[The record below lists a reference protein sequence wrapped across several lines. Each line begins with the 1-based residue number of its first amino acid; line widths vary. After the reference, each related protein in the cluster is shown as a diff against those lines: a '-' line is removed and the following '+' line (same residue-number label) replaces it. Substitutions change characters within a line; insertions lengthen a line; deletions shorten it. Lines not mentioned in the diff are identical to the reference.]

1 MTSGKP
7 SDHPRDLRRARLIGG
22 AGGEVIVIK
31 SGGLCAERADG
42 FCGRPWRHPLAA
54 EPVKHA
60 LLDLGADN
68 GSGHFHRK
76 FDCC

>member
-1 MTSGKP
+1 M
-7 SDHPRDLRRARLIGG
+7 
-22 AGGEVIVIK
+22 IVIK